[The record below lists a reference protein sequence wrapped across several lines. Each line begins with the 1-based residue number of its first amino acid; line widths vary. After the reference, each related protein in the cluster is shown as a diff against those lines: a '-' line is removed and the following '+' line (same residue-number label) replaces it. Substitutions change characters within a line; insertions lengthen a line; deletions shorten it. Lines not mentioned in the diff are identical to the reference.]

1 MVALAQGTMMRKR
14 MVKSPA
20 PSRRADSS
28 RLCGMARKEVRI
40 TIMFQVLI
48 TPGRMT
54 AIRVLYNPTPLTTR
68 NLGIMPPE
76 KYMVNTT
83 SSVNSFLNIS
93 LGRDSVYAPRQ
104 EKKMLSTVPTTT

>member
-1 MVALAQGTMMRKR
+1 
-14 MVKSPA
+14 
-20 PSRRADSS
+20 
-28 RLCGMARKEVRI
+28 
-40 TIMFQVLI
+40 
-48 TPGRMT
+48 
-54 AIRVLYNPTPLTTR
+54 
-68 NLGIMPPE
+68 MPPE